1 MGRNSLSRSENIRD
15 VRAKAEPESRE
26 YQKWFRNILL
36 LAPRNSHDTAQ
47 FMTID
52 PAQDILN
59 SIDQAAA
66 AGLLTADSPANL
78 KTWLSRESLTA
89 WRPRILQLIAAKQWS
104 ELDAMFWTSI
114 PFGTG
119 GRRGPM
125 GELGPA
131 TINDRTIAE
140 SAHGMAVY
148 LRSTGVVSGGSVVIA
163 HDTRHNSA
171 RFARIA
177 ACTFAAHG
185 LQVWLFEGHRAT
197 PVLSFAVRRLSCSIG
212 VMISASHNPPADNG
226 FKAYWNNGGQVIP
239 PHDKGIIQQV
249 EQAGD
254 IPEADFQ
261 QCLQNGS
268 IRLVGTELDQAYTAA
283 VVKLSESSSRA
294 LPAIFTPLHGV
305 GETSVYA
312 VIQAAGF
319 TAVDIFE
326 PHRAADG
333 SFPNVPRHLPNPEN
347 LEVFDPVIEWVS
359 QTGHPAQLILASDPD
374 ADRLGVMARDKNGRF
389 VSLSGNQVGA
399 LITDYLFRRRKASGR
414 FSPQDYVV
422 ETLVTTPL
430 TRAVAKQHG
439 ARCFH
444 ELLVGFKYIAQ
455 TMEEQGTQ
463 HFVFGTEESIGF
475 LAGDYCRDK
484 DAAVCALYILELA
497 GELHSEGRT
506 LLDQLETLHTQCGYF
521 CEGQTSI
528 YCEGPAGKAK
538 IDGLMQTLR
547 QQPPAAFGSIRIV
560 QADDYQAG
568 TRTEVPAGR
577 QISTISSPRGDLLIY
592 HSDPAARIRIQ
603 IAGRPSGTE
612 PKIKFYFF
620 CQSDLVTDLPAA
632 RTAGDSALREAQ
644 RALKAWADGQLAAT

>member
-1 MGRNSLSRSENIRD
+1 
-15 VRAKAEPESRE
+15 
-26 YQKWFRNILL
+26 
-36 LAPRNSHDTAQ
+36 
-47 FMTID
+47 MTSQ
-52 PAQDILN
+52 PAQDVLN
-59 SIDQAAA
+59 SIEQAAA
-66 AGLLTADSPANL
+66 AGLLTGDSPANL
-78 KTWLSRESLTA
+78 KTWLSRESLAA
-89 WRPRILQLIAAKQWS
+89 WRPRILQLIAAGQWA

-125 GELGPA
+125 GEMGPA

-148 LRSTGVVSGGSVVIA
+148 LRSTGVATGGSVVIA

-185 LQVWLFEGHRAT
+185 LQVWLFDGHRAT
-197 PVLSFAVRRLSCSIG
+197 PALSFAVRRLGCSIG

-226 FKAYWNNGGQVIP
+226 FKAYWTNGGQVIP
-239 PHDKGIIQQV
+239 PHDKGIIREV
-249 EQAGD
+249 ERAD
-254 IPEADFQ
+254 EIPTADYQ

-268 IRLVGTELDQAYTAA
+268 IKLVGAELDQAYTAE
-283 VVKLSESSSRA
+283 VVRLSESANRS

-312 VIQAAGF
+312 VIRAAGF

-347 LEVFDPVIEWVS
+347 LEVFDPVITWVS
-359 QTGHPAQLILASDPD
+359 QHGHPAQLILASDPD
-374 ADRLGVMARDKNGRF
+374 ADRLGVMVRGKDGQF

-430 TRAVAKQHG
+430 TRAVAEYHG

-455 TMEEQGTQ
+455 TMEEQGTS

-506 LLDQLETLHTQCGYF
+506 LLDQLDTLHTQCGYF

-528 YCEGPAGKAK
+528 YCEGPTGKAK

-547 QQPPAAFGSIRIV
+547 QQPPAAFGPIRIV
-560 QADDYQAG
+560 QADDYLTG
-568 TRTEVPAGR
+568 TRTEVPAG
-577 QISTISSPRGDLLIY
+577 QPLSAITSPRGDLLIY
-592 HSDPAARIRIQ
+592 HSDPTAPVRIQ

-620 CQSDLVTDLPAA
+620 CQSDLVSDLQSARNAGNAA
-632 RTAGDSALREAQ
+632 LKEAQ
-644 RALKAWADGQLAAT
+644 QALKTWADGQLSAG